1 MIIIIIMFVDHD
13 LNLAEICWRMNF
25 HLLCSVGR
33 YAEERNWVSERH
45 CRIFI
50 KVCYVQS
57 SSTLQ
62 KSSCFFFIAAVSG
75 LAGLL
80 LTMYIWTEYGS
91 NLEHFVVCS
100 IQSHS
105 IKNLRCT
112 RIGLTAR
119 EDYTEQVM
127 GTSEA
132 RFVLI

>member
-1 MIIIIIMFVDHD
+1 MQRR
-13 LNLAEICWRMNF
+13 EIGSANDIVEFLLRSATYNH
-25 HLLCSVGR
+25 HLP
-33 YAEERNWVSERH
+33 
-45 CRIFI
+45 CRKARAFSLSQ
-50 KVCYVQS
+50 QS
-57 SSTLQ
+57 
-62 KSSCFFFIAAVSG
+62 FSG

-80 LTMYIWTEYGS
+80 LTMYIWSEYGS
-91 NLEHFVVCS
+91 NLEQFVVCS